1 MSKDFEVRD
10 KRVVTEDSAAA
21 KTEGVKKEQPKS
33 EPAEDA
39 AENRGPLPQA
49 DFMTH
54 MASLSSMAYM
64 CLGIGPNA
72 QQPDL
77 EQAKYFIDTLG
88 MLEEKTKGNLTEDEK
103 KTLTYLLYELRMIYV
118 KMTEKKS

>member
-10 KRVVTEDSAAA
+10 KRVVAEDSAEPKPSEA
-21 KTEGVKKEQPKS
+21 K
-33 EPAEDA
+33 DA
-39 AENRGPLPQA
+39 AQHKRAEPDAEESRGPLPQA

-88 MLEEKTKGNLTEDEK
+88 MLEEKTKGNLAEEEQ
-103 KTLTYLLYELRMIYV
+103 KTLTYVLYELRMIYV
-118 KMTEKKS
+118 KMLEKKD